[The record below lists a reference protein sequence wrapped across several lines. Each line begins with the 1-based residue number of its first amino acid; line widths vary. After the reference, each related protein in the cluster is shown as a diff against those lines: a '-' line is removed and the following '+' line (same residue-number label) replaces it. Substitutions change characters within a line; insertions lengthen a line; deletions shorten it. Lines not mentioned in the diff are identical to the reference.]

1 MRRYKKVII
10 WVAVADSVAPCS
22 TIGFMCVGGQTSGC
36 WKVREDKLNT

>member
-10 WVAVADSVAPCS
+10 WVAVADAPCS

-36 WKVREDKLNT
+36 